1 MARQVELEVP
11 AGLDGERLDKVVA
24 SLLDLSRSQASLVAR
39 AGVTVDGVDAG
50 ASDRVAA
57 GAVIRCV
64 PPEESPALEPE
75 PVEFEVLYEDEA
87 MLVVDKPAG
96 VVVHP
101 GAGQARGTLAAGL
114 LHRFPELEGVG
125 DAGRWGLVHRLDRE
139 TSGAIV
145 VGRTEQAFALLR
157 AQLAEREMRRIYTTI
172 VEGRMEAATGTVD
185 APIARDPAHP
195 TRRAVVAGGKPAR
208 TYYEVIRHFEKVD
221 HSLLSV
227 SLETGRTHQIRV
239 HMSAIGHPV
248 AGDRSYGA
256 TRLTVP
262 RICLHAASVELD
274 HPLTGKRLK
283 VVAPLPPDLDVVLR
297 GLS

>member
-1 MARQVELEVP
+1 MARQIELEVP

-24 SLLDLSRSQASLVAR
+24 SLLDLSRSQASLVAQ
-39 AGVTVDGVDAG
+39 AGVTVDGIDAG

-64 PPEESPALEPE
+64 PPEASPALEPE

-87 MLVVDKPAG
+87 MLVVDKPAE

-145 VGRTEQAFALLR
+145 VGRTHQAFALLR
-157 AQLAEREMRRIYTTI
+157 AQLAEREMRRIYTAI

-185 APIARDPAHP
+185 APIARDPARP
-195 TRRAVVAGGKPAR
+195 TRRAVVAGEDRHAPTTRSSVTSRRSITVFSRSAWRRGAPIRSGSTCPRSGTRWPA
-208 TYYEVIRHFEKVD
+208 I
-221 HSLLSV
+221 
-227 SLETGRTHQIRV
+227 
-239 HMSAIGHPV
+239 A
-248 AGDRSYGA
+248 A
-256 TRLTVP
+256 T
-262 RICLHAASVELD
+262 
-274 HPLTGKRLK
+274 
-283 VVAPLPPDLDVVLR
+283 APLVSPSRASACTRPESSWITR
-297 GLS
+297 